1 MYMDVCSLEPDEEFV
16 VFQYQILKRYDML
29 NHMTDDSR
37 RKAQL
42 LLDGDENMDFGNG
55 NTATAGNWLNVEN
68 PRDRQESTVSLDHY
82 GRSYFTPPGTQNA
95 PSRKRGRS

>member
-1 MYMDVCSLEPDEEFV
+1 
-16 VFQYQILKRYDML
+16 
-29 NHMTDDSR
+29 
-37 RKAQL
+37 
-42 LLDGDENMDFGNG
+42 MDFGNG